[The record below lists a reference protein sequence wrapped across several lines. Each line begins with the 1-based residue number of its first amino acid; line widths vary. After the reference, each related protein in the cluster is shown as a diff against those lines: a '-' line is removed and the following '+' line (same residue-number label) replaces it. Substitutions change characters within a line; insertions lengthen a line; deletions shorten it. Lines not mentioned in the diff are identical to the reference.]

1 MKRFLVLFLVLS
13 MLLAGIS
20 AAFAQDAPA
29 EIVVPE
35 GRILVKYWS
44 PYGSGSSA
52 WIDENAI
59 NVFNAAQDKYFVV
72 REYNGGYYDQIAKL
86 MATEQKDLPAF
97 CNSAPLTSSVAVA
110 STVPLTAVALSKPVE
125 STTSPVC
132 DFTVAPAPTVM
143 SPSTDVSA
151 TSPLTD
157 STLPFTATSP
167 AAVALTDLP

>member
-1 MKRFLVLFLVLS
+1 MKRFLVVFLVLS

-97 CNSAPLTSSVAVA
+97 CNSSS
-110 STVPLTAVALSKPVE
+110 STVSGISNLPIELNDCPSCVLQHIIVVHGHKPLQLL
-125 STTSPVC
+125 
-132 DFTVAPAPTVM
+132 F
-143 SPSTDVSA
+143 
-151 TSPLTD
+151 
-157 STLPFTATSP
+157 PFGHRGYQLAICS
-167 AAVALTDLP
+167 VFC

>member
-1 MKRFLVLFLVLS
+1 MKRVLVVFLVLS

-97 CNSAPLTSSVAVA
+97 CNSSSE
-110 STVPLTAVALSKPVE
+110 TVGSYLHSGIIIPIQEFIDA
-125 STTSPVC
+125 
-132 DFTVAPAPTVM
+132 DPTYED
-143 SPSTDVSA
+143 PHR
-151 TSPLTD
+151 
-157 STLPFTATSP
+157 TATG
-167 AAVALTDLP
+167 VTRVV